1 MDLGAVGVFD
11 QPHLLVVGHG
21 YVQAGFDARDI
32 EAAIAPI
39 LWSQPSTVLRRKHE
53 VVLVGHGMVLRVV
66 MHHIESTGTEINEA
80 ASGRR
85 LRYRYFSETLQR
97 LVNLNAFVGQAEA
110 TGLIRI
116 EKTSSISY
124 SM

>member
-1 MDLGAVGVFD
+1 
-11 QPHLLVVGHG
+11 
-21 YVQAGFDARDI
+21 
-32 EAAIAPI
+32 
-39 LWSQPSTVLRRKHE
+39 
-53 VVLVGHGMVLRVV
+53 MVLRVV

-110 TGLIRI
+110 TGLIRKLI
-116 EKTSSISY
+116 ERIGLTPVEDEKGRKTLSIA
-124 SM
+124 

>member
-1 MDLGAVGVFD
+1 
-11 QPHLLVVGHG
+11 
-21 YVQAGFDARDI
+21 
-32 EAAIAPI
+32 
-39 LWSQPSTVLRRKHE
+39 
-53 VVLVGHGMVLRVV
+53 MVLRVV

-110 TGLIRI
+110 TGLIRKLI
-116 EKTSSISY
+116 ERIVLTPVEDEKGRKTLSTQPPIPTFANGEVPNQISMLNASLSY
-124 SM
+124 ERQVAI